1 MMNDLSDTQP
11 TRPGGDTR
19 PNRALDT
26 TRQAASTQKAWRS
39 DPHAATQGLPSPQPE
54 TGPASKPPRRLL
66 RLALAGLLVLAL
78 LGMFAAGGALAGY
91 QSGQQARSTW
101 EVEQARLSLQ
111 EQHDLAVQDMEAGR
125 YDLAYQRL
133 EYILKQDP
141 NFPGAAEKLAAVIA
155 VLYATATPTNP
166 PPPTATITL
175 TPTRDLR
182 PIQQI
187 FDQAVAAL
195 QAQDWTAVIDTL
207 NSLRK
212 EDPQYEM
219 ARVDGMLYIA
229 LRNRGVDKITNQ
241 RDLQG
246 GSYDLALA
254 ERFAPLDGEADRL
267 RNLARLFMYGNAFWE
282 AYPEQAV
289 YYFSQV
295 AAAAP
300 YMVDGSGW
308 TAMERY
314 RGALIQYGDALI
326 KEERWCEAE
335 EQYLL
340 AQSIRSD
347 SSLEEALYE
356 ASIQCHP
363 PTETPAPTVDFT
375 PTLTPTLTASST
387 PTITLPPATT
397 TAPTVQPTTPVA
409 PTPTD
414 TPPVVSPEPPT
425 ETPPPPPPT
434 ETTPPPTD
442 PPPATET
449 PPPPTEP
456 PPATEPPPPTETAP
470 PPVDTEPPASE
481 TPSPLVTDTFGE
493 TGGDGD
499 EPLPFT
505 GASE

>member
-1 MMNDLSDTQP
+1 MMYDSSDTQP
-11 TRPGGDTR
+11 TRPVGDTR
-19 PNRALDT
+19 PNRALEP
-26 TRQAASTQKAWRS
+26 TRQSASTQEARRS
-39 DPHAATQGLPSPQPE
+39 DPHAATQGLPSPQSKAPP
-54 TGPASKPPRRLL
+54 TSKPPRRLL
-66 RLALAGLLVLAL
+66 RLALSGLLVLVL

-91 QSGQQARSTW
+91 QSGQQARSAW
-101 EVEQARLSLQ
+101 EVDQARLSLQ
-111 EQHDLAVQDMEAGR
+111 EQHDLAVQDVEAGR

-141 NFPGAAEKLAAVIA
+141 NFPGAAEKLAGVIA

-195 QAQDWTAVIDTL
+195 TAQDWTAVIDTL

-212 EDPQYEM
+212 EDPQYET

-267 RNLARLFMYGNAFWE
+267 RNLARIFMYGNAFWE

-308 TAMERY
+308 TARERY
-314 RGALIQYGDALI
+314 RGALIQYGDALV

-340 AQSIRSD
+340 AESIRSD
-347 SSLEEALYE
+347 SSLQEAAYE
-356 ASIQCHP
+356 ASIQCRP
-363 PTETPAPTVDFT
+363 PTETPAPTLAFT
-375 PTLTPTLTASST
+375 PTLTPTLTAT
-387 PTITLPPATT
+387 PTLLPPATTQPPATT
-397 TAPTVQPTTPVA
+397 TAPTVQPTTPAV
-409 PTPTD
+409 PTSTQ
-414 TPPVVSPEPPT
+414 PPVISPEPPT
-425 ETPPPPPPT
+425 ETPPPPTDPAPPPT
-434 ETTPPPTD
+434 ETPPPD
-442 PPPATET
+442 TET

-456 PPATEPPPPTETAP
+456 PPPPTETLP

-481 TPSPLVTDTFGE
+481 TPSPQATDLPGE
-493 TGGDGD
+493 ADGAGDD
-499 EPLPFT
+499 PLSFT
-505 GASE
+505 GASA